1 MTLSQVPSSVSLV
14 LLGIA
19 GAGLILLTVQW
30 VLAVRWLRK
39 PRKQA
44 TRYLGIS
51 ILKPLCGIDDDLER
65 NLAHFAQLDYPNYEV
80 ILGVKDRKDPA
91 YAVAQKAVRRWP
103 RRMRLVLQR
112 GEPGLNPKVNQ
123 LIGLEAV
130 ARHDVILVSDSN
142 VRTPPGYLN
151 ELAAQFEDPDV
162 ACASN
167 PIVGIGEQ
175 RLGSLLDALHLGAS
189 VAPGVIASKASIDH
203 DIVIGKSMAMRRD
216 ALAAL
221 GGFQAAKDHLAEDYV
236 LGGQVANR
244 LGKKVAICQ
253 LPVYNVSKNR
263 SVREFLDRY
272 IRWSIIH
279 RTAIAPSTYFGQMV
293 MNPLPWALLALAV
306 HPSRWML
313 GALLLAWSW
322 KCAMDLSATRLFRGE
337 PLPAKVVWANALKD
351 VLIAVAWLN
360 GLFRRTV
367 VWRGTRLR
375 VEHGSKLVPLG
386 PSLAMRVLA
395 LRGRRARRAGT
406 GKMQPLPGP
415 TPTWDAEESAS
426 DRSVA

>member
-1 MTLSQVPSSVSLV
+1 MTSSLVPSYISLALIGV
-14 LLGIA
+14 A
-19 GAGLILLTVQW
+19 GVGLMGLTVQL
-30 VLAVRWLRK
+30 VLVVLWLRK
-39 PRKQA
+39 PLKQA

-80 ILGVKDRKDPA
+80 ILGVKNRKDPA

-103 RRMRLVLQR
+103 RRMRVVLQR

-123 LIGLEAV
+123 LIGLEAA
-130 ARHDVILVSDSN
+130 ARHDIVLVSDSN

-162 ACASN
+162 ACATN

-175 RLGSLLDALHLGAS
+175 RLGSLLDALQLGSS
-189 VAPGVIASKASIDH
+189 VAPGMIASKASIDH
-203 DIVIGKSMAMRRD
+203 DIVVGKSMAMRRE
-216 ALAAL
+216 ALVAL
-221 GGFQAAKDHLAEDYV
+221 GGFWAAKDHLAEDYV
-236 LGGQVANR
+236 LGGQVAAR
-244 LGKKVAICQ
+244 LGKKVAVCK

-272 IRWSIIH
+272 VRWSIIH
-279 RTAIAPSTYFGQMV
+279 RTAIAPSTYLGQMV
-293 MNPLPWALLALAV
+293 INPLPWTLLALLV
-306 HPSRWML
+306 HPSRWSL
-313 GALLLAWSW
+313 GALLLTWFG
-322 KCAMDLSATRLFRGE
+322 KCAIDLTATRLFRSE
-337 PLPAKVVWANALKD
+337 PLSAKVLWANALKD

-367 VWRGTRLR
+367 IWRGNRLR

-386 PSLAMRVLA
+386 PSLATRVLS
-395 LRGRRARRAGT
+395 LRGRRTRRIGT
-406 GKMQPLPGP
+406 GPA
-415 TPTWDAEESAS
+415 PTWDAEESAS